1 MPPASPAPSKKVMPR
16 STAPRISRIASGLV
30 PPFVSPKRPLL
41 PPPSPMTLETSP
53 DWPRATYSMGN
64 PHAFAIIAQALEE
77 PPPRCEFSRM
87 ASLPNRPKGRSIKNL
102 RMVWGFASRYRGHLA
117 VAALALAI
125 AAGATVS
132 IPWGFK
138 FVIDKGFG
146 PGAGN
151 PHTIAPWFERLL
163 GVVAVLALATATRY
177 YFVSWIGER
186 TVADIRLAVHRNLL
200 RLSPGF
206 FEENRPAEI
215 TSRITVDTTIIE
227 QVVGTTVSVAL
238 RNTVMGLAC
247 VGILF
252 ALAPKLAAMMLLGV
266 PLVVA
271 PIIFLGRKV
280 RQVSTRSQD
289 RIADVGTVTSEVLGA
304 MKILQ
309 AFNQEGR
316 EASRFGQAVERV
328 FATAKKRM
336 LLRAIMT
343 AIVIFM
349 IFGAITMVIW
359 QGAIDVAAGRI
370 TGGTIAAFV
379 LYGGL
384 LAGAFGNLSEVY
396 CDLLRAA
403 GASERLSELL
413 EAQPDIHAPAN
424 PAKLPEP
431 ARGELAFEQ
440 DTFHYPTRPETSA
453 LDGFDLVVRARERL
467 AVVGPSGAGKTTLFQ
482 LAERFYD
489 PQAGRILIDGV
500 DLRDADPADVRQRI
514 AMVPQETVMFA
525 ASARDNLRYGNWG
538 ATEEQLWQAARD
550 ANAEDFLRALPQG
563 LDTFMGEGGAR
574 LSGGQRQRIAIARA
588 LLRDAPLL
596 LLDEATSA
604 LDAESERLVQDA
616 LDRLMAD
623 RTTIVIAHRL
633 ATVRAADR
641 IVVMD
646 AGRIVEEGTHASLNA
661 RGGLYARLAR
671 LQFEDRAA

>member
-1 MPPASPAPSKKVMPR
+1 MAVAP
-16 STAPRISRIASGLV
+16 
-30 PPFVSPKRPLL
+30 
-41 PPPSPMTLETSP
+41 TS
-53 DWPRATYSMGN
+53 
-64 PHAFAIIAQALEE
+64 
-77 PPPRCEFSRM
+77 
-87 ASLPNRPKGRSIKNL
+87 RPKGRSVRDL
-102 RMVWGFASRYRGHLA
+102 RMVWRFATQYPGHILTA
-117 VAALALAI
+117 CLALLI
-125 AAGATVS
+125 AAGATSGV
-132 IPWGFK
+132 PYAFK
-138 FVIDKGFG
+138 LIIDKGFANG
-146 PGAGN
+146 TG
-151 PHTIAPWFERLL
+151 TTRDIARWFEYLL
-163 GVVAVLALATATRY
+163 LLVAVMAIATSVRF
-177 YFVSWIGER
+177 YFVSWLGER

-238 RNTVMGLAC
+238 RNIVMGTVCIA
-247 VGILF
+247 ILF
-252 ALAPKLAAMMLLGV
+252 ALSPKLAGLLLLGV
-266 PLVVA
+266 PLVIG
-271 PIIFLGRKV
+271 PIVILGRKV

-304 MKILQ
+304 MKIVQ
-309 AFNQEGR
+309 AFNQQGR
-316 EASRFGQAVERV
+316 ETSRFTQAVERV
-328 FATAKKRM
+328 FATAKRRI
-336 LLRAIMT
+336 LLRAFMT
-343 AIVIFM
+343 AIVIFLL
-349 IFGAITMVIW
+349 FSAITMIIW
-359 QGAIDVAAGRI
+359 QGAIDVTAGRMS
-370 TGGTIAAFV
+370 GGTIAAFV

-384 LAGAFGNLSEVY
+384 LAGAFGALSEVY
-396 CDLLRAA
+396 GDLLRAA

-413 EAQPDIHAPAN
+413 DAKPDIRAPASPTALPN
-424 PAKLPEP
+424 PP
-431 ARGELAFEQ
+431 RGELEFEQ
-440 DTFHYPTRPETSA
+440 VTFQYPTRPETSA
-453 LDGFDLVVRARERL
+453 LEDFSLQVRSRERL
-467 AVVGPSGAGKTTLFQ
+467 AVVGPSGAGKTTIFQ

-489 PQAGRILIDGV
+489 PQSGRLLLDGI
-500 DLRDADPADVRQRI
+500 DLRDADPADIRQRI
-514 AMVPQETVMFA
+514 ALVPQDTVMFA
-525 ASARDNLRYGNWG
+525 ASARDNLRYGNWD
-538 ATEEQLWQAARD
+538 ATEDALWQAARD
-550 ANAEDFLRALPQG
+550 ANAEEFLRALPEG

-646 AGRIVEEGTHASLNA
+646 QGRIVEEGTHTTLSA

>member
-1 MPPASPAPSKKVMPR
+1 M
-16 STAPRISRIASGLV
+16 
-30 PPFVSPKRPLL
+30 
-41 PPPSPMTLETSP
+41 
-53 DWPRATYSMGN
+53 AT
-64 PHAFAIIAQALEE
+64 
-77 PPPRCEFSRM
+77 R
-87 ASLPNRPKGRSIKNL
+87 PNRPKGRSVRSL
-102 RMVWGFASRYRGHLA
+102 RMVWSFALNYPGHIA
-117 VAALALAI
+117 VAALALLV
-125 AAGATVS
+125 AAGATSGV
-132 IPWGFK
+132 PYAFK
-138 FVIDKGFG
+138 LIIDKGFA
-146 PGAGN
+146 PGAGS
-151 PHTIAPWFERLL
+151 TRDIARWFEYLL
-163 GVVAVLALATATRY
+163 LLVGILALATAVRF
-177 YFVSWIGER
+177 YFVSWLGER

-238 RNTVMGLAC
+238 RNTILGFAC
-247 VGILF
+247 IVILL
-252 ALAPKLAAMMLLGV
+252 ALAPKLALLILAGA
-266 PLVVA
+266 VVVVL
-271 PIIFLGRKV
+271 PIAVLGRRV
-280 RQVSTRSQD
+280 RAISTRSQD
-289 RIADVGTVTSEVLGA
+289 RIADLGTVTSEVLGA
-304 MKILQ
+304 MKIVQ
-309 AFNQEGR
+309 AFNQQGR
-316 EASRFGQAVERV
+316 ETSRFADSVGRV
-328 FATAKKRM
+328 FATAKRRIFV
-336 LLRAIMT
+336 RAIMT
-343 AIVIFM
+343 SIVIFL

-359 QGAIDVAAGRI
+359 EGATEVAAGRM

-396 CDLLRAA
+396 GDLLRAA

-413 EAQPDIHAPAN
+413 HAEPEIQAPAE
-424 PAKLPEP
+424 PVKLPEP
-431 ARGELAFEQ
+431 PRGKLVFEHV
-440 DTFHYPTRPETSA
+440 TFHYPTRRETSA
-453 LDGFDLVVRARERL
+453 LNDFSLAVRARERL

-482 LAERFYD
+482 LVERFYD
-489 PQAGRILIDGV
+489 PDSGRILLDGV

-514 AMVPQETVMFA
+514 AMVPQETVIFA
-525 ASARDNLRYGNWG
+525 ASARDNLRYGNWD
-538 ATEEQLWQAARD
+538 ASEDELWQAARD
-550 ANAEDFLRALPQG
+550 ANAEEFLRALPQG
-563 LDTFMGEGGAR
+563 LDTYMGEGGAR

-616 LDRLMAD
+616 LDRLMEH

-646 AGRIVEEGTHASLNA
+646 DGRIVEEGTHASLNA